1 MAKKQKCP
9 RKGCKNDAII
19 DITFGVLPCQKCQD
33 EDEHEQLAD
42 APEFYNATKQH
53 RVQEQRD
60 KHNGDITQPWLPGK
74 EAKPNPDFVRMYPDQ
89 AKNYFTDDQLKK
101 M

>member
-1 MAKKQKCP
+1 MTKKQKCP
-9 RKGCKNDAII
+9 RVDCKNDAII
-19 DITFGVLPCQKCQD
+19 DITFGVLPCEKCQA
-33 EDEHEQLAD
+33 EDEQEQVAD

-89 AKNYFTDDQLKK
+89 AQNYFTDDQLKK